1 MSMTFSGKVAL
12 VTGGSAGIGQ
22 ATAEAFARQGARV
35 VVSDI
40 DEQGGQAVVEGIR
53 AAGGEAVFVRCNV
66 VSADEVKALMDSVI
80 SHYGR
85 LDCAFNNAGIEIE
98 QDKLADGSEDV
109 FDNIMDVNVKGV
121 WQCMKYE
128 IPLMLANG
136 GGSIVN
142 TSSIAGLGAAPKMS
156 IYSASKHAVL
166 GLTRSAAVEYGKKGV
181 RINAVCPAVI
191 DTEMFR
197 RAAAI
202 DPRKAELAA
211 AMHPVGRIGKADEI
225 AAAVLYLCSEGAGFT
240 TGIALPVDGGA
251 TCI

>member
-1 MSMTFSGKVAL
+1 MSKTFSGKVAL
-12 VTGGSAGIGQ
+12 VTGGAAGIGQ
-22 ATAEAFARQGARV
+22 ATAEAFAAQGARV

-40 DEQGGQAVVEGIR
+40 DEERGQSVVEGIR

-66 VSADEVKALMDSVI
+66 VSADEVKELMATVI
-80 SHYGR
+80 SHYGQ

-109 FDNIMDVNVKGV
+109 FDSIMDVNVKGV

-136 GGSIVN
+136 GGAIVN
-142 TSSIAGLGAAPKMS
+142 TASVAGLGAAPKMS

-166 GLTRSAAVEYGKKGV
+166 GLTRSAAVEYGKKGIRV
-181 RINAVCPAVI
+181 NAVCPAVI

-197 RAAAI
+197 RAAALE
-202 DPRKAELAA
+202 PRKAEFAA
-211 AMHPVGRIGKADEI
+211 AMHPVGRIGKAEEI
-225 AAAVLYLCSEGAGFT
+225 AAAVLYLCSEGAAFT
-240 TGIALPVDGGA
+240 TGIALPVDGGS